1 MEWYKV
7 TSRAAWRNEAFSTV
21 VPEKEDILMQSFA
34 ETWLEEGR
42 EEGRRQALEAIA
54 LSVSEFLCTQT
65 I

>member
-1 MEWYKV
+1 
-7 TSRAAWRNEAFSTV
+7 V

>member
-1 MEWYKV
+1 
-7 TSRAAWRNEAFSTV
+7 
-21 VPEKEDILMQSFA
+21 MQSFA
-34 ETWLEEGR
+34 ETWLEEGREAGREEGR